1 MSKGL
6 GITLGI
12 LGVLLVV
19 VFMVFGSFIS
29 AKNQMVAKD
38 QNVKAAWSEVDVQLE
53 RRADLIPNLVE
64 TVKGFTKEE
73 STVFGDIA
81 NARAG
86 MLNAQGPAAKIAANG
101 QLDGA
106 LGRLLL
112 LTENYPQLRSS
123 DQFMRLQDELAGTEN
138 RISVARKRYNDAL
151 QDYNTFILQF
161 PNSIWAGMAGYAKN
175 DAYFAASPA
184 AQGGTEGKFLGT
196 DCDADEKRPFR
207 GAEWPFLSC
216 DLEVPRHTGLS
227 RRSGAYL
234 KDAMAL
240 ASSSL
245 MSKTV

>member
-1 MSKGL
+1 MGRGL
-6 GITLGI
+6 WIA
-12 LGVLLVV
+12 LGVAGVLILAVL
-19 VFMVFGSFIS
+19 MIFGSYVS

-38 QNVKAAWSEVDVQLE
+38 QAVKTTWSDVDVQLQ

-106 LGRLLL
+106 IGRLLL

-123 DQFMRLQDELAGTEN
+123 EQFMRLQDELAGTEN
-138 RISVARKRYNDAL
+138 RIGVARKRYNDAL

-161 PNSIWAGMAGYAKN
+161 PNSIWAGMAGFQVNNAR
-175 DAYFAASPA
+175 FEASESARTAPSV
-184 AQGGTEGKFLGT
+184 KF
-196 DCDADEKRPFR
+196 
-207 GAEWPFLSC
+207 
-216 DLEVPRHTGLS
+216 
-227 RRSGAYL
+227 
-234 KDAMAL
+234 
-240 ASSSL
+240 
-245 MSKTV
+245 

>member
-19 VFMVFGSFIS
+19 AFMVGGSFIS

-38 QNVKAAWSEVDVQLE
+38 QNVKASWSEVDVQLE

-123 DQFMRLQDELAGTEN
+123 EQFMRLQDELAGTEN
-138 RISVARKRYNDAL
+138 RISVARKRYNDSL

-161 PNSIWAGMAGYAKN
+161 PNSIWAGLAGYAKN
-175 DAYFAASPA
+175 DAYFTASPA
-184 AQGGTEGKFLGT
+184 AKAVPAVKF
-196 DCDADEKRPFR
+196 
-207 GAEWPFLSC
+207 
-216 DLEVPRHTGLS
+216 
-227 RRSGAYL
+227 
-234 KDAMAL
+234 
-240 ASSSL
+240 
-245 MSKTV
+245 